1 MIDNSADLLIA
12 LDRLKLI
19 DDDRYPHWWRSYG
32 SWWIIVEAI
41 LTQQTKWENVEKSV
55 ENLKNLGVKSL
66 KSLLDADV
74 QKVALAITPAGFYN
88 QKTARILQLAARMQ
102 KDFGGFEQFCEN
114 AQREW
119 LLECTGIGFETA
131 DSILCYGCKKAVMTA
146 DNYSAKLL
154 AALGF
159 ETDEYSA
166 VQEWLIAGVQAE
178 RKRIAEILP
187 LEDAE
192 LYAYFHGLIVEF
204 CKGQKRGQIDITPL
218 VQKA

>member
-19 DDDRYPHWWRSYG
+19 NDDRYPHWWRNYG
-32 SWWIIVEAI
+32 SWWVIVEAI

-55 ENLKNLGVKSL
+55 ENLKILGVKSL
-66 KSLLDADV
+66 ETLLDVEAWKIA
-74 QKVALAITPAGFYN
+74 QAFAPAGFYN
-88 QKTARILQLAARMQ
+88 QKASRVLQLAKRVLR
-102 KDFGGFEQFCEN
+102 DFGSFERFCEN
-114 AQREW
+114 VEREW
-119 LLECTGIGFETA
+119 LLECKGIGFETA

-159 ETDEYSA
+159 ETEEYGA
-166 VQEWLIAGVQAE
+166 VQEWLISGVEAE
-178 RKRIAEILP
+178 RARIAEILP
-187 LEDAE
+187 LSDAK

-204 CKGQKRGQIDITPL
+204 CKVQKRGNINISRL
-218 VQKA
+218 V

>member
-19 DDDRYPHWWRSYG
+19 NDDRYPHWWRNYG
-32 SWWIIVEAI
+32 SWWVIVEAI

-55 ENLKNLGVKSL
+55 ENLKILGVKSL
-66 KSLLDADV
+66 ETLLDVEAWKIA
-74 QKVALAITPAGFYN
+74 QAFTPAGFYN
-88 QKTARILQLAARMQ
+88 QKASRVLQLAKRVLR
-102 KDFGGFEQFCEN
+102 DFGSFERFCEN
-114 AQREW
+114 VEREW
-119 LLECTGIGFETA
+119 LLECKGIGFETA

-159 ETDEYSA
+159 ETEEYGA
-166 VQEWLIAGVQAE
+166 VQEWLISGVEAE
-178 RKRIAEILP
+178 RARIAEILP
-187 LEDAE
+187 LSDAK

-204 CKGQKRGQIDITPL
+204 CKVQKRGNINISRL
-218 VQKA
+218 V